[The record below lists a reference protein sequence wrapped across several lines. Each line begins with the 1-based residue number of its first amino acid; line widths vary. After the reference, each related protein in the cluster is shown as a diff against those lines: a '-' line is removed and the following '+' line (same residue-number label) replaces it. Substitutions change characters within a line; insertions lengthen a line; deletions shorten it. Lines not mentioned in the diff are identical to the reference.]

1 MGSSPSVNKKKYEQS
16 EPVHDSE
23 QNNVQ
28 SEVNNSQTPIPNG
41 IEIQTPSTI
50 GTSNPD
56 STQPNGSLGPDQNGG
71 FSICELYVFPNQEI
85 DITPKP
91 NQGYQTENQN
101 SIHIISFEETT
112 KQDSGIGSGGS
123 GSGHQKPDS
132 ASSKSSKGRSSE
144 HISDGMIP

>member
-1 MGSSPSVNKKKYEQS
+1 MGSKPSKKKYEEA

-23 QNNVQ
+23 KKEQ
-28 SEVNNSQTPIPNG
+28 SEENNSQTPIEFEN
-41 IEIQTPSTI
+41 QTPSTI
-50 GTSNPD
+50 DTSNPD
-56 STQPNGSLGPDQNGG
+56 STQPKGSLKRDQNGG

-91 NQGYQTENQN
+91 IQGLQTENEN
-101 SIHIISFEETT
+101 WFHIRSFEETT